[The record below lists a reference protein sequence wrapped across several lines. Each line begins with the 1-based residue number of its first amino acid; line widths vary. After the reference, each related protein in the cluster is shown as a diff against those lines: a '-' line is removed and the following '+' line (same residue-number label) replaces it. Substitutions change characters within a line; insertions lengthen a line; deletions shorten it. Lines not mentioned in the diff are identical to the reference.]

1 MAMRYRCKNK
11 TCSKTLNG
19 YDSQILRQLPLRL
32 QAEFPAYFTHK
43 SAVSKK
49 VGDLLRICMQN
60 ATGPQ
65 RFAKILREIHKMRHH
80 RLELRYLDAVRQEV
94 ESPTML
100 GGFKDV
106 KPKVFSKFEDMSK
119 YAGYVP
125 SASYLRFVYT
135 SMIEEMRPLMDKQM
149 MMLEGRILKGD
160 HSFKIVKHIAKLGD
174 QSAFS
179 AMYTVCNEF
188 EEIRMQILTP
198 THSLSHLQSSF
209 EGPKRSYEM

>member
-1 MAMRYRCKNK
+1 MCHLCYKCELTHVLKILCISCYYIMAMRYRCKNK

-80 RLELRYLDAVRQEV
+80 K
-94 ESPTML
+94 S
-100 GGFKDV
+100 
-106 KPKVFSKFEDMSK
+106 
-119 YAGYVP
+119 
-125 SASYLRFVYT
+125 
-135 SMIEEMRPLMDKQM
+135 
-149 MMLEGRILKGD
+149 
-160 HSFKIVKHIAKLGD
+160 
-174 QSAFS
+174 
-179 AMYTVCNEF
+179 
-188 EEIRMQILTP
+188 
-198 THSLSHLQSSF
+198 
-209 EGPKRSYEM
+209 